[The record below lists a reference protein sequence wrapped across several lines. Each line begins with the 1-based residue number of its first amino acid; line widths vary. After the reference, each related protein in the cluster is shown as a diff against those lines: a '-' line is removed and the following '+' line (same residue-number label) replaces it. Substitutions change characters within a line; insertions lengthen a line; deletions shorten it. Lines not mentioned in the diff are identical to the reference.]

1 MSVLATFAGRR
12 LEALLLL
19 AAIGMAISG
28 YLTWVAF
35 DAEAEAYCAGIGDC
49 STVQSSRYAELAGAP
64 VALLGLGMYGA
75 LLLLVGARRHR
86 AATAVSEAA
95 RAATFGLAL
104 SGALYSGYL
113 TYIELFVID
122 AICAWCVASALVV
135 TAMLALCLPDV
146 RASGVSP
153 SG

>member
-1 MSVLATFAGRR
+1 MSAFATFAGRR
-12 LEALLLL
+12 LDALVLL
-19 AAIGMAISG
+19 AVVGVAISG

-35 DAEAEAYCAGIGDC
+35 DTEVEAFCSGIGDC
-49 STVQSSRYAELAGAP
+49 STVQSSRYAKLAGVP

-75 LLLLVGARRHR
+75 LLLLVGARRR
-86 AATAVSEAA
+86 SVAVAASEAA

-113 TYIELFVID
+113 TYVELFVID

-135 TAMLALCLPDV
+135 TAMLVLCLPDV
-146 RASGVSP
+146 RAGGASEG
-153 SG
+153 